1 LPAATA
7 AWILLQDKFLVMVP
21 AEIKTRS
28 ADRAEVD
35 IMADPKDGDRLL
47 PQNLFETG
55 LKRGPI

>member
-1 LPAATA
+1 M
-7 AWILLQDKFLVMVP
+7 VMVP